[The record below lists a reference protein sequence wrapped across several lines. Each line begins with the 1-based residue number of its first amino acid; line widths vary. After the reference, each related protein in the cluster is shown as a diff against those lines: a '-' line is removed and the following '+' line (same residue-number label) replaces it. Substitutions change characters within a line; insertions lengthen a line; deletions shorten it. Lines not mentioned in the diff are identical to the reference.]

1 MKDGF
6 SRKPSVT
13 FTEEEKAF
21 ARRIV
26 NGELTEEE
34 ERHLEAEIEKA
45 CIFEET
51 SREEWIKEAQR
62 RKYHVD
68 IL

>member
-51 SREEWIKEAQR
+51 SREEWIKEARR

>member
-21 ARRIV
+21 ARKII

-34 ERHLEAEIEKA
+34 ERQLDAEIEKA

-51 SREEWIKEAQR
+51 PREEWIKEARR

>member
-34 ERHLEAEIEKA
+34 ERQLEAEIEKA

-51 SREEWIKEAQR
+51 SREEWIKEARR
-62 RKYHVD
+62 RKYHID

>member
-51 SREEWIKEAQR
+51 SREEWIKEAT
-62 RKYHVD
+62 KAKSSID
-68 IL
+68 IF

>member
-34 ERHLEAEIEKA
+34 ER
-45 CIFEET
+45 
-51 SREEWIKEAQR
+51 
-62 RKYHVD
+62 
-68 IL
+68 

>member
-34 ERHLEAEIEKA
+34 ERQLDAEIEKNLY
-45 CIFEET
+45 F
-51 SREEWIKEAQR
+51 
-62 RKYHVD
+62 
-68 IL
+68 

>member
-34 ERHLEAEIEKA
+34 ERQLDAEIEKA

-51 SREEWIKEAQR
+51 SREEWIKEARR

>member
-34 ERHLEAEIEKA
+34 ERQLDAEIEKA

-51 SREEWIKEAQR
+51 PREEWIKEAT
-62 RKYHVD
+62 KAKSSID
-68 IL
+68 IF

>member
-26 NGELTEEE
+26 NEELTEEE
-34 ERHLEAEIEKA
+34 ERQLDAEIEKV
-45 CIFEET
+45 CIDGI
-51 SREEWIKEAQR
+51 SIKEARR

>member
-6 SRKPSVT
+6 SRKPSIT

-34 ERHLEAEIEKA
+34 ERQLEAEIEKA
-45 CIFEET
+45 CVFEET
-51 SREEWIKEAQR
+51 SREEWIKEARR

-68 IL
+68 VL

>member
-13 FTEEEKAF
+13 FTEEEKAL

-34 ERHLEAEIEKA
+34 ERQLDAEIEKA

-51 SREEWIKEAQR
+51 SREEWIKEARR